1 MVIFLNNAFKKRI
14 DELGRIVIP
23 KQIRDDFKINNYDEL
38 DIFMKDDSIIIKKNI
53 GLLSNKE
60 IIENFIFY
68 VASLIDFDI
77 IIYEN
82 NKVFLS
88 TLSNYNDFKDNTFD
102 YNCVNFTNS
111 KYYFKTNIIIDSNY
125 LGYIVFISDN
135 NFDKD
140 NNNIKMIK
148 SILIDLI
155 K

>member
-68 VASLIDFDI
+68 VASLINFDI
-77 IIYEN
+77 IIY
-82 NKVFLS
+82 
-88 TLSNYNDFKDNTFD
+88 
-102 YNCVNFTNS
+102 
-111 KYYFKTNIIIDSNY
+111 
-125 LGYIVFISDN
+125 
-135 NFDKD
+135 
-140 NNNIKMIK
+140 
-148 SILIDLI
+148 
-155 K
+155 

>member
-53 GLLSNKE
+53 GLLSSKDKL
-60 IIENFIFY
+60 ENFIMY
-68 VASLIDFDI
+68 ISNLTNFDI
-77 IIYEN
+77 IILEN
-82 NKVFLS
+82 NKIFFS
-88 TLSNYNDFKDNTFD
+88 TLSDNSD
-102 YNCVNFTNS
+102 YIDSIFEFNTINLLNS
-111 KYYFKTNIIIDSNY
+111 KYLFRTNIIIDSNY
-125 LGYIVFISDN
+125 LGDIIFISN
-135 NFDKD
+135 NIFDKED
-140 NNNIKMIK
+140 INIKKIK